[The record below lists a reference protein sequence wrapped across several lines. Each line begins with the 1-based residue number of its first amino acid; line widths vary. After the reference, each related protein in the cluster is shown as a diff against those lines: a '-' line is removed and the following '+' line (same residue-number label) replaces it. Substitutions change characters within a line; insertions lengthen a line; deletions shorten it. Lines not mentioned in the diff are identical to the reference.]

1 MNITFY
7 TALLHSHQNDMNL
20 IITRF
25 LFRLSGDNTGL
36 LSGSYRQN
44 SEFLK
49 KDCASGSRERECESR
64 GSVSLNVTPTKPMTW
79 DTLKKIRRQKSC
91 RVSSDLKKYQSSVC
105 LLEQPQNSF
114 ISLQPEPETEK
125 SFRLNQFLKYEDV
138 YRSSP
143 ALRSV
148 NSFICHE
155 EGARQRRNN
164 NLTFSKQFSASAL
177 KFTG

>member
-1 MNITFY
+1 
-7 TALLHSHQNDMNL
+7 MNL
-20 IITRF
+20 
-25 LFRLSGDNTGL
+25 LWSLLVFRLSGDNTGL
-36 LSGSYRQN
+36 LNGSYRQN

-49 KDCASGSRERECESR
+49 KDSGGASGSRERAESESR
-64 GSVSLNVTPTKPMTW
+64 GSFSLNVTPTKPLTW

-91 RVSSDLKKYQSSVC
+91 RVTGGDLKKYQSSVC
-105 LLEQPQNSF
+105 LLENPQQNSF
-114 ISLQPEPETEK
+114 ISLQTEPDIEEK
-125 SFRLNQFLKYEDV
+125 SFALNQFLKYEDV

-155 EGARQRRNN
+155 DLPRQQRRNNNN

>member
-1 MNITFY
+1 MIWICCD
-7 TALLHSHQNDMNL
+7 HHHV
-20 IITRF
+20 
-25 LFRLSGDNTGL
+25 FRLSGDNTGL
-36 LSGSYRQN
+36 LLNGSYRQN

-49 KDCASGSRERECESR
+49 KDSASGGATGSRERAESEA
-64 GSVSLNVTPTKPMTW
+64 GSFSLNVTPTKPLTW

-91 RVSSDLKKYQSSVC
+91 RVTGGDLKKYQSSVC
-105 LLEQPQNSF
+105 LLENPQQNSF
-114 ISLQPEPETEK
+114 ISLQTEPEIEK
-125 SFRLNQFLKYEDV
+125 SFALNQFLKYEDV

-155 EGARQRRNN
+155 DVTRQQKRNNNN

>member
-49 KDCASGSRERECESR
+49 KDSASGSRERECESR

-91 RVSSDLKKYQSSVC
+91 RVSNDLKKYQSSVC

-114 ISLQPEPETEK
+114 ISLQTEPETEK

>member
-1 MNITFY
+1 MIWICSD
-7 TALLHSHQNDMNL
+7 HHHVS
-20 IITRF
+20 
-25 LFRLSGDNTGL
+25 RLSGDNTGL
-36 LSGSYRQN
+36 LLNGSYRQN

-49 KDCASGSRERECESR
+49 KESASGGATGSRERAESEA
-64 GSVSLNVTPTKPMTW
+64 GSFSLNVTPTKPLTW

-91 RVSSDLKKYQSSVC
+91 RVTGGDLKKYQSSVC
-105 LLEQPQNSF
+105 LLENPQQNSF
-114 ISLQPEPETEK
+114 ISLQTEPEIEK
-125 SFRLNQFLKYEDV
+125 SFALNQFLKYEDV

-155 EGARQRRNN
+155 DVTRQQKRNN
-164 NLTFSKQFSASAL
+164 NHNLTFSKQFSASAL

>member
-1 MNITFY
+1 MIWICDHLF
-7 TALLHSHQNDMNL
+7 
-20 IITRF
+20 F
-25 LFRLSGDNTGL
+25 LSRLSGDSTGL
-36 LSGSYRQN
+36 LNGSYRQN

-49 KDCASGSRERECESR
+49 KDSATGSRERTESEENR
-64 GSVSLNVTPTKPMTW
+64 GSFSLNVTPTKPLTW

-91 RVSSDLKKYQSSVC
+91 RVTTDLKKYQSSVC
-105 LLEQPQNSF
+105 LFEKTQQNSF
-114 ISLQPEPETEK
+114 ISLQTEPEKEEK
-125 SFRLNQFLKYEDV
+125 SFSLNQFLKYEDV

-155 EGARQRRNN
+155 EGQRQQRRNNN

>member
-49 KDCASGSRERECESR
+49 KDSASGSREREGESR

-91 RVSSDLKKYQSSVC
+91 RVTSDLKKYQSSVC
-105 LLEQPQNSF
+105 LFEPQNNF
-114 ISLQPEPETEK
+114 ISLQTEPETEK
-125 SFRLNQFLKYEDV
+125 SFSLNQFLKYEDV

-143 ALRSV
+143 ALRSS
-148 NSFICHE
+148 SFICHE
-155 EGARQRRNN
+155 EGTRQRRNN

>member
-49 KDCASGSRERECESR
+49 KDSASGSREREGESR

-91 RVSSDLKKYQSSVC
+91 RVTSDLKKYQSSVC
-105 LLEQPQNSF
+105 LLEPQNSF
-114 ISLQPEPETEK
+114 ISLQTEPETEK
-125 SFRLNQFLKYEDV
+125 SFSLNQFLKYEDV

-155 EGARQRRNN
+155 EGTRQRRNN